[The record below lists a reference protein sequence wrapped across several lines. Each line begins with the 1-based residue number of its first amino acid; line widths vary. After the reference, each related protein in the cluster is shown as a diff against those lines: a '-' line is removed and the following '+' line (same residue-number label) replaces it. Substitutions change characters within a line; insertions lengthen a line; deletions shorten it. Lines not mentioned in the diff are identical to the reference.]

1 MVIKM
6 AIFDY
11 KCLGCGT
18 KTEIHII
25 GPVHPAHLTSKNRCA
40 KCGSLLE
47 RQVTAASFKI
57 DPATPRGN

>member
-1 MVIKM
+1 M

-11 KCLGCGT
+11 KCLQCGV

-25 GPVHPAHLTSKNRCA
+25 GPVRPSHLSSDHQCI
-40 KCGSLLE
+40 KCGHVLE

-57 DPATPRGN
+57 DPATPRGNK